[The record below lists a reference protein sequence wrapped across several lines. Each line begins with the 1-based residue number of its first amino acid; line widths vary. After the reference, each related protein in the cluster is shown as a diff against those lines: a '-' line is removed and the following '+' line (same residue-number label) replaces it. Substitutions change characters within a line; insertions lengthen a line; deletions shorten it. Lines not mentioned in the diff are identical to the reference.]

1 MKSFKGVCL
10 WDSLFVSGLNQCR
23 TWNCFACYG
32 IFSEVGTA
40 ILAGSVLQNLYY
52 LSPSGAITGLSL
64 NMKVGGELWEVGGE
78 HWMRLRIHRRAP
90 KARSLKGGLCDLPQ
104 ENFEKWSVIW
114 CYLVHS
120 EVIFRL
126 LLRFR
131 FHDEILSVESEW
143 TLEVHKNS
151 TQNILEEVYII
162 QGKMLTDFNEY
173 L

>member
-1 MKSFKGVCL
+1 MELFRMLWNIFRSRHSYPCWLSTSEPVLLESF
-10 WDSLFVSGLNQCR
+10 WSD
-23 TWNCFACYG
+23 
-32 IFSEVGTA
+32 
-40 ILAGSVLQNLYY
+40 
-52 LSPSGAITGLSL
+52 TGLSL

-78 HWMRLRIHRRAP
+78 HWMRLRIHLRAP